1 MKNGYNEGTSQRRNG
16 KYKKMGSIEQ
26 ISTISEM
33 KNSLSKVNKRSKNV
47 AWSLNKLE
55 RSIKII

>member
-47 AWSLNKLE
+47 A
-55 RSIKII
+55 